1 MRHLNLR
8 SYLESLKREGELHII
23 DDIIDPHLELAE
35 IQRRMV
41 ARQGP
46 ALLFTRIKDTD
57 FPVATN
63 LFGTRRRLEMAFGQD
78 PGKFIKRVSEAASRL
93 TSPSLSTL
101 WEFRDL
107 AKNARKLGTRH
118 RRTGAVMARVSIP
131 RS

>member
-93 TSPSLSTL
+93 TSPSLST
-101 WEFRDL
+101 
-107 AKNARKLGTRH
+107 G
-118 RRTGAVMARVSIP
+118 P
-131 RS
+131 RLL